1 MINKKKPIR
10 SIDNEL
16 IRLNKFISNSGIC
29 SRREADE
36 FIKLGMVN
44 VNGKIIT
51 KMGYKVLPNDIIKH
65 DGQVI
70 NNSKSVYILINKPK
84 GFLASSTEKKVK
96 KSVNDLINISN
107 LNKIHP
113 FDNMGRTSSGLLLL
127 TNDLYFK
134 KKLNSSKKGVR
145 MIYKI
150 TLDKSINNLNLEK
163 INKAHY
169 VNNKKI
175 EFKSVS
181 YISGNSKKN
190 LGIECFNI
198 ESGEIIKI
206 FKKINF
212 IVEQI
217 DRVTYGSLTK
227 KDLTRGKWRHLT
239 MKERGFLQMH

>member
-51 KMGYKVLPNDIIKH
+51 KMGYKVLPNDIIKY
-65 DGQVI
+65 DGQI
-70 NNSKSVYILINKPK
+70 ITNSKPVYILINKPK
-84 GFLASSTEKKVK
+84 GFLASSTDKKVK

-107 LNKIHP
+107 LNKIYP

-127 TNDLYFK
+127 SNDLYFK

-145 MIYKI
+145 MIYRI
-150 TLDKSINNLNLEK
+150 TLDKSINNLNLE
-163 INKAHY
+163 I
-169 VNNKKI
+169 
-175 EFKSVS
+175 
-181 YISGNSKKN
+181 
-190 LGIECFNI
+190 
-198 ESGEIIKI
+198 
-206 FKKINF
+206 
-212 IVEQI
+212 
-217 DRVTYGSLTK
+217 
-227 KDLTRGKWRHLT
+227 
-239 MKERGFLQMH
+239 